1 MSRTKR
7 DEHETFVLRFGHAHP
22 WESWGRARFRMF
34 QRFYISF
41 SPFLGMQLQSATF
54 ASIICPLRV
63 TRVAAPSRALH
74 GHRQAE
80 ECAHVGDGAV
90 ELLEVHIQRLAFR
103 AARLLVESDALHV

>member
-80 ECAHVGDGAV
+80 ECAHVGDGGGGAPGGSI
-90 ELLEVHIQRLAFR
+90 HRLGFWGGR
-103 AARLLVESDALHV
+103 